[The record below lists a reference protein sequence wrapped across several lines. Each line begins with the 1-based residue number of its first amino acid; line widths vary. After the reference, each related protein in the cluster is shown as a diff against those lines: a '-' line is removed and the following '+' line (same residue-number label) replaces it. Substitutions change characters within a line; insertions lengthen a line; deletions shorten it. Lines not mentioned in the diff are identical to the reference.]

1 MIPKEILMTPQ
12 ELQQQLSRFPHLP
25 YISRPSPIQ
34 PLLRLRAQLSNPDAP
49 AIWIKRDDELGPGL
63 GGNKG
68 RKLAYLM
75 AEALQTGKCKVA
87 TFGGLQSNHARM
99 TAAAC
104 AKLGLQAHLFF
115 FNRKP
120 DQLEGNLFLDQLL
133 GARLHFIPFGG
144 NSAASLTLETT
155 SRLVRLISRLTAGPS
170 TYFIPVGGHTVTGC
184 LGYVQAA
191 CEIQQQ
197 ALAQNLPLDKI
208 TIITAAGTGGTLAGL
223 MAGLALINS
232 PIRVLGID
240 IGKLWK
246 GFPRSISRLAN
257 DLQLTLG
264 ASRQF
269 TPQNVPLI
277 ENTYAGAAY
286 ATPYP
291 PATAAIRLLAQS
303 EGILLDP
310 VYTGKA
316 FAGLLD
322 LIANGRFSTTDI
334 LIFLHTGGLPGL
346 WAYRDSL
353 LGSISVNN
361 SPIQQFNN

>member
-1 MIPKEILMTPQ
+1 MTPK
-12 ELQQQLSRFPHLP
+12 ELQQQLSRFPRLP
-25 YISRPSPIQ
+25 YISRPSSLR
-34 PLLRLRAQLSNPDAP
+34 PLPRLCTQLPNPEAP

-75 AEALQTGKCKVA
+75 AKVLQTGKHKVA
-87 TFGGLQSNHARM
+87 TYGGLQSNHTRM

-104 AKLGLQAHLFF
+104 AQLGLQAHLFF
-115 FNRKP
+115 FDRKP
-120 DQLEGNLFLDQLL
+120 EKLEGNLFLDQLL

-144 NSAASLTLETT
+144 KGTASLTLETT
-155 SRLVRLISRLTAGPS
+155 SRLVRLISLLAAGPS

-184 LGYVQAA
+184 LGYVEAA

-197 ALAQNLPLDKI
+197 AISQNLPLEKI

-223 MAGLALINS
+223 MAGFALLNS
-232 PIRVLGID
+232 PIRLLGID

-246 GFPRSISRLAN
+246 GFPNSISRLAN
-257 DLQLTLG
+257 DLLLSLG
-264 ASRQF
+264 GTKQF

-277 ENTYAGAAY
+277 ENIYAGAAY
-286 ATPYP
+286 AKPFP
-291 PATAAIRLLAQS
+291 PATEAIHLLARS

-322 LIANGRFSTTDI
+322 LIANGRFSPTDI

-346 WAYRDSL
+346 WAYHNSLIRD
-353 LGSISVNN
+353 VK
-361 SPIQQFNN
+361 FAD